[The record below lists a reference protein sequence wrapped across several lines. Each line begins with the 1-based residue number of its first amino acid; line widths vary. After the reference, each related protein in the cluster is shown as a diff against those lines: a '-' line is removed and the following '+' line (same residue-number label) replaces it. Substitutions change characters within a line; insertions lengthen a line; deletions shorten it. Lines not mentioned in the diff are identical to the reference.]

1 MLVFQMGIYSRAKD
15 IKASIKCHFIHLQ
28 SISMLIQRVIVYA
41 ITLQTGYNS
50 KTIFKTRFTCTNLRK
65 KV

>member
-41 ITLQTGYNS
+41 ITLQTG
-50 KTIFKTRFTCTNLRK
+50 
-65 KV
+65 